1 MGKRLIRSYSI
12 QINGIYRPDRR
23 TLNGEILFLFKLF
36 DNYDHLLMRWNE
48 VYGVLDGFSRVEKE
62 SFKVLNRFREY

>member
-23 TLNGEILFLFKLF
+23 TLNGEILFLFNLL

-48 VYGVLDGFSRVEKE
+48 VYGVLGGFSRVEKE
-62 SFKVLNRFREY
+62 SFKILNRFREY